1 MNSSTSP
8 VSFQRITEKKKT
20 EQSCGEIFLVLHCL
34 GSRDTQYQVKKTL
47 YFCTYSP
54 LGVLCEPL

>member
-8 VSFQRITEKKKT
+8 VSFQRISEKKT

-34 GSRDTQYQVKKTL
+34 GSRDTQYQGKKTL
-47 YFCTYSP
+47 YFCKYSP